1 MLRSDYT
8 NCIWSENTTIHDA
21 FWDSTDRSFIDVG
34 FLPCTE
40 IIIGIHFCRP
50 FLSSKKWTQH
60 YWPVKEARL
69 LQRLSNAIR
78 KIEQQGKQ
86 VWFSYAFS
94 LNINSVKT
102 RYSDL
107 SSLSEK
113 RSKLWDIIHLSCDK
127 IRWTSMLIID
137 CNSPK
142 NSYGSAQKQLFP

>member
-102 RYSDL
+102 RYSEL
-107 SSLSEK
+107 KLASRTSSPWARDCAWRLASKSVHSEANFE
-113 RSKLWDIIHLSCDK
+113 
-127 IRWTSMLIID
+127 TSFISHAIKSVELR
-137 CNSPK
+137 CW
-142 NSYGSAQKQLFP
+142 